1 MLRWYMVQ
9 ADRSEVAAEQGTLS
23 TWGMIEASIK
33 CAECGCKEFERMM
46 AEQLK
51 PKVQWN
57 TILWT
62 NEPINLN

>member
-51 PKVQWN
+51 PKVQ
-57 TILWT
+57 
-62 NEPINLN
+62 